1 MYSLDVCTH
10 HVRLWRFSWSI
21 EDVRGKDCVE
31 KFVEDNEDEV
41 KRLYE
46 MFHNNQWQSSLKY
59 WKENMK

>member
-10 HVRLWRFSWSI
+10 HVRLWRCSWYI

-31 KFVEDNEDEV
+31 KFVEHNEDEV

-46 MFHNNQWQSSLKY
+46 MFPQ
-59 WKENMK
+59 